1 MFNQSRHATPAS
13 SFFPRVSFSLSPLLG
28 GMMMGEE
35 ERSVDVEMKVENMQ
49 SCSGGK
55 GCWP

>member
-1 MFNQSRHATPAS
+1 MPPLPPL
-13 SFFPRVSFSLSPLLG
+13 FFPRVSFSLSPLLG